1 MTGETTPSPLGW
13 DLFIRKR
20 ASATQGVPPGKK
32 SLCWVANT
40 VTLIRGAREAV
51 LVDTFLSD
59 VHTAELADWIE
70 AQGLPLRTIYLTHA
84 HPDHFFGLTLLLAR
98 FPEARAVAMPEVVA
112 AMRVQ
117 SSPERV
123 ENNWRRRFPGQV
135 PDRVTVAEALDGD
148 SFMLED
154 HTLRAIPLGHTDT
167 DATTGL
173 HIPSLGLVV
182 AGDAVYNDT
191 HPYLAETD
199 RAGRKSWLAALDRIE
214 ALAPTAVVV
223 GHGPLD
229 PDNSPSHIAA
239 TRRYIEDFDRLDR
252 ETTTAREL
260 YDAMLALY
268 PDRINPGS
276 LWGAAH
282 TAKDKT

>member
-1 MTGETTPSPLGW
+1 MTDETDPSPLRW

-20 ASATQGVPPGKK
+20 ASATQGVPPGKE
-32 SLCWVANT
+32 SLQWVANT
-40 VTLIRGAREAV
+40 VTLIRGTREAV

-117 SSPERV
+117 SSPEVV
-123 ENNWRRRFPGQV
+123 ETNWRRRFPGQV
-135 PDRVTVAEALDGD
+135 PERLTVAKALDGD
-148 SFMLED
+148 SFTLEG
-154 HTLRAIPLGHTDT
+154 HTLQAISLGHTDT

-182 AGDAVYNDT
+182 AGDAVYNET
-191 HPYLAETD
+191 HPFLMETD
-199 RAGRKSWLAALDRIE
+199 RAGRQSWLAALDRIE

-239 TRRYIEDFDRLDR
+239 TRRYIQDFDRLDR

-260 YDAMLALY
+260 FDAMLALY

-276 LWGAAH
+276 LWGSAHAA
-282 TAKDKT
+282 KGEI